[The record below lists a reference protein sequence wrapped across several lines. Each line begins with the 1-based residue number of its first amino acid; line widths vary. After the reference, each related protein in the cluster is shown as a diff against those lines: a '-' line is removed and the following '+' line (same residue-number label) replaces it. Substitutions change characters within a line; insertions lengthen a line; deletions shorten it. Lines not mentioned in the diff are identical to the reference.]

1 MYLLDFFIAPLK
13 SQIFSVKSIM
23 MVKIPRHLRKS
34 SLMVKVSKYSINSE
48 AAIYVRTVK
57 KLF

>member
-23 MVKIPRHLRKS
+23 MVKISRHLRQS

-48 AAIYVRTVK
+48 AAIYVCTVK